1 MSYSFENDSLRN
13 EELSRSLDSIVKCYK
28 CLSNENLCWF
38 HSESVKTVLI
48 GETKAT
54 IFKLKNNR

>member
-1 MSYSFENDSLRN
+1 MNYSLNSDSIRQ
-13 EELSRSLDSIVKCYK
+13 EELSRSLDSIVKCYH

-48 GETKAT
+48 GDSKAT
-54 IFKLKNNR
+54 IARLMKK

>member
-1 MSYSFENDSLRN
+1 MNYSFENDSFRN
-13 EELSRSLDSIVKCYK
+13 EELSRSLDSIGKCYK

-48 GETKAT
+48 GETKLT
-54 IFKLKNNR
+54 ISRLKNNR